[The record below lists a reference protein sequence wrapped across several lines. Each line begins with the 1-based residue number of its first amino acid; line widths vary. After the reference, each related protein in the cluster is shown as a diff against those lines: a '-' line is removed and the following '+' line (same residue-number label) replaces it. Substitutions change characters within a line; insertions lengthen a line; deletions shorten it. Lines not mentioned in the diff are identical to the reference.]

1 MGHLGPIGPLS
12 RTDRGGA
19 NALQCACP
27 THVEQGNTTA
37 IAKLKQIEQQFHSQ
51 GCVHYPCGMPCK
63 VATPG
68 LCAMSPGGVGSCD

>member
-1 MGHLGPIGPLS
+1 
-12 RTDRGGA
+12 
-19 NALQCACP
+19 
-27 THVEQGNTTA
+27 VEQGNTTA